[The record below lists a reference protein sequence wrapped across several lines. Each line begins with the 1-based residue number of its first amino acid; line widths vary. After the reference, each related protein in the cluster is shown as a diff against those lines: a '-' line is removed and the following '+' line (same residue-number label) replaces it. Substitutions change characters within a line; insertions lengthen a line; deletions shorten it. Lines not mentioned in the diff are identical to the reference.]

1 MAMQAAPEL
10 VIHDGLA
17 IYRLGD
23 GEPLLLF
30 PYPHGSTFRSMAE
43 NPLARLLA
51 GLGRQ
56 VITFDPPSAFRST
69 RPMRCDLAEMLD
81 CAAEA
86 LQVHRVDP
94 PVDVAGHSMGS
105 LCALGLAVERPQL
118 VRRLVLIGSMSGW
131 PAVFRWSTPHN
142 WSPLHDREWWQCIWL
157 GTRQIVGLGNLA
169 VHKRLDNLIKTAS
182 YVDKR
187 YVELWTI
194 EPGDSHRPPP
204 ARAQWLKAERQ
215 VDYAGRLGE
224 VQAPTL
230 IVVGRYDPQTPPVC
244 SEELAAGIQGSQL
257 LIFEHSGHSPFVEEP
272 ARFSQELAS
281 FLE

>member
-51 GLGRQ
+51 GLGRH
-56 VITFDPPSAFRST
+56 VITCDPPSACRST

-118 VRRLVLIGSMSGW
+118 VRRLV
-131 PAVFRWSTPHN
+131 
-142 WSPLHDREWWQCIWL
+142 
-157 GTRQIVGLGNLA
+157 
-169 VHKRLDNLIKTAS
+169 
-182 YVDKR
+182 
-187 YVELWTI
+187 
-194 EPGDSHRPPP
+194 
-204 ARAQWLKAERQ
+204 
-215 VDYAGRLGE
+215 
-224 VQAPTL
+224 
-230 IVVGRYDPQTPPVC
+230 
-244 SEELAAGIQGSQL
+244 
-257 LIFEHSGHSPFVEEP
+257 
-272 ARFSQELAS
+272 
-281 FLE
+281 